1 MKIPVPGLLLF
12 CICVNPASTLTP
24 NFWNLKSPAN
34 STSASKRPEF
44 DWSSLNSSTEL
55 VYEPCYGQ
63 KFQCARLTVPLDWR
77 NESNPNIVSLPIIR
91 LPASVPTS
99 DPNHGGTIITNPGGP
114 GGPGTLWILDN
125 AELVQQKLEGPRS
138 YEILSFDP
146 RGIFN
151 SVPNAYCFDDAVQA
165 EVWYDQK
172 EAVGGLTS
180 SEYALKFNW
189 AAERARGELCATT
202 QNGRYSNG
210 DNLRQHVST
219 AYVARDLLEIVR
231 KVDAHKRGGDGRRA
245 ADDRQRPFRED
256 GEDTMPKLQ
265 YYGVSYGTFL
275 GETFA
280 AMYPEHVGRM
290 LLDANLDADNW
301 VSRYEASIDDHLAI
315 REYFF
320 ETCFHGKRACDFYRD
335 TDQTPQDINDRF
347 NELLHLLEQVPAYA
361 TGDGRATPIT
371 RSVLIQGFMTTTYQ
385 PLLFFRPYAQFLNDV
400 ATQRNP
406 GVPFWQRP
414 IPTKDAF
421 SDKLLAQQ
429 YLGGEATPAVHCSD
443 GPEPIPESEDQF
455 SAFTA
460 YLHNL
465 TARFGPEVAGLQ
477 ADFKIACWSWPRS
490 LRTKWRFD
498 GPFGVAEQQQQ
509 HAIAP
514 GTPILFVNNRLDPAT
529 PATSA
534 RKMAA
539 RYAGSVLLVQDS
551 VGHGALFPPGRC
563 VWGHVKAYFDHGV
576 LPLEGTVCAADC
588 VPFGD
593 GCEGLREGVGG
604 GFVSRAQIIR

>member
-1 MKIPVPGLLLF
+1 MKILTTGILLSCT
-12 CICVNPASTLTP
+12 CIDPAYTLTP
-24 NFWNLKSPAN
+24 NFWNLQSPAN
-34 STSASKRPEF
+34 LTSASKRPKF

-55 VYEPCYGQ
+55 IYEPCYGD

-77 NESNPNIVSLPIIR
+77 NESNPNNLSLPIIR

-125 AELVQQKLEGPRS
+125 AELVQQKLEGPKS

-202 QNGRYSNG
+202 ENGRYPNG
-210 DNLRQHVST
+210 DNLRQHIST
-219 AYVARDLLEIVR
+219 AYVARDLLEIVK
-231 KVDAHKRGGDGRRA
+231 KVEAHMRSGDSGMV
-245 ADDRQRPFRED
+245 DGQQPFREKA
-256 GEDTMPKLQ
+256 EESKPKLQ
-265 YYGVSYGTFL
+265 YYGISYGTFL

-320 ETCFHGKRACDFYRD
+320 ETCFHGKKECEFYRD
-335 TDQTPQDINDRF
+335 TDKSPQDIKDRF
-347 NELLHLLEQVPAYA
+347 TELLDLLEKVPAYA

-385 PLLFFRPYAQFLNDV
+385 PILFSKPYAKFLNDV

-443 GPEPIPESEDQF
+443 GPEPIPEDHDQF
-455 SAFTA
+455 SAFQN
-460 YLHNL
+460 YLTNL
-465 TARFGPEVAGLQ
+465 TSRFGPEVAGLQ
-477 ADFKIACWSWPRS
+477 ADFKIACWSWPPS

-498 GPFGVAEQQQQ
+498 GPFEADNV
-509 HAIAP
+509 
-514 GTPILFVNNRLDPAT
+514 PILFVNNRLDPAT
-529 PATSA
+529 PAKSA
-534 RKMAA
+534 EKMAR
-539 RYAGSVLLVQDS
+539 RYKGSAFLEQDS
-551 VGHGALFPPGRC
+551 VGHGALFPPGGC
-563 VWGHVKAYFDHGV
+563 IWEHVKRYFDQGEM
-576 LPLEGTVCAADC
+576 PREGTRCRSDC
-588 VPFGD
+588 VPFGER
-593 GCEGLREGVGG
+593 CEGLSEWGVL
-604 GFVSRAQIIR
+604 